1 MLKQQVVRI
10 SAERRKGGA
19 SGTLSQ
25 ARYLLRELYLCQ
37 GCRVMLSDNVW
48 VEASLCNGAQGY
60 VVGAIFNQD
69 QPPPALPVAVIVQ
82 FDGYTGPSIHP
93 HLPRC
98 APILPLEAVWGSGKS
113 RLQIPLRPS
122 YAMTIHKSQGQTLDS
137 CVVQLGEDET
147 SPGLTFVALSR
158 VRKLSD
164 LIVEPMPFSRLGAI
178 ARSAGLR
185 ERVTEEGRLY
195 KLAFQ

>member
-1 MLKQQVVRI
+1 
-10 SAERRKGGA
+10 
-19 SGTLSQ
+19 
-25 ARYLLRELYLCQ
+25 
-37 GCRVMLSDNVW
+37 MLSDNVW

-122 YAMTIHKSQGQTLDS
+122 YAMTIHKSQGQTWTAVSFNSANMRQAQVLPLWRCRVCES
-137 CVVQLGEDET
+137 Y
-147 SPGLTFVALSR
+147 LT
-158 VRKLSD
+158 
-164 LIVEPMPFSRLGAI
+164 
-178 ARSAGLR
+178 
-185 ERVTEEGRLY
+185 
-195 KLAFQ
+195 